1 MLSSF
6 LKNEPQK
13 NKFSQVW
20 NNIEG
25 ERERELERGVGF
37 YTQSCQ
43 LHLTDK
49 RVMICKNQRKYR
61 VNEEEKKS
69 KPQNVSK

>member
-25 ERERELERGVGF
+25 ERERAGERSWV
-37 YTQSCQ
+37 
-43 LHLTDK
+43 LHPIMPASSD
-49 RVMICKNQRKYR
+49 
-61 VNEEEKKS
+61 
-69 KPQNVSK
+69 